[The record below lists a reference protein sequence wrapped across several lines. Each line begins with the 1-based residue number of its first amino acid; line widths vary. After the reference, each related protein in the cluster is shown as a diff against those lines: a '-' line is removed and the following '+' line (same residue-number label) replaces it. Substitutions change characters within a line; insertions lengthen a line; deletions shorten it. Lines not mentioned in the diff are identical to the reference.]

1 MIISCLQDAR
11 GKSCQC
17 SGPHPRAALS
27 SLQESQ
33 PFSSMQ
39 EHRIKEHETLWG
51 FCGKWQRGRAP
62 FPWQGTQLCK
72 HSLALQGPVQ
82 GILLQISLSH
92 IPCLHTNHFSIQ
104 MLSLPSKLSSPLCG
118 LRGGSEVSGRLHFFH
133 HYPSLLSSEIFLMP
147 S

>member
-1 MIISCLQDAR
+1 MIISCEPDAK
-11 GKSCQC
+11 GKKCQY

-27 SLQESQ
+27 LLQESQ

-39 EHRIKEHETLWG
+39 EHQIQGHETLWG
-51 FCGKWQRGRAP
+51 FCGKWQRGGEPRSP
-62 FPWQGTQLCK
+62 QLCK

-82 GILLQISLSH
+82 GILPQICLSH

-118 LRGGSEVSGRLHFFH
+118 LRGGSEVSGRLHFFS
-133 HYPSLLSSEIFLMP
+133 PLPLSSLLKRYF
-147 S
+147 